1 MRQSWQAGTLS
12 FSPYAYHLP
21 ITSVAHAETKEY
33 TGVGESIISTRETLE
48 IWQQGAKLQAERN
61 AIEQAGV
68 FISSYSKASNSK
80 LDSDEIIT
88 FTSGIVKIND
98 KVKYELIP
106 LNDDLGTVKYR
117 ATVVVSID
125 TDDLNKRINDWIA
138 RDSQER
144 SKLNEQ
150 SSDLI
155 KTIEDLKRRNAELEQ
170 MIANA
175 KTPQDDTN
183 IKTKITELSS
193 ETLYAQKY
201 DEANKMYNQGNFKE
215 AIKLYTE
222 VIEMNPNN
230 SKAYNN
236 RGIAYQRL
244 GDNTRAQADFAKAES
259 LK

>member
-1 MRQSWQAGTLS
+1 
-12 FSPYAYHLP
+12 
-21 ITSVAHAETKEY
+21 
-33 TGVGESIISTRETLE
+33 
-48 IWQQGAKLQAERN
+48 
-61 AIEQAGV
+61 
-68 FISSYSKASNSK
+68 
-80 LDSDEIIT
+80 
-88 FTSGIVKIND
+88 
-98 KVKYELIP
+98 
-106 LNDDLGTVKYR
+106 
-117 ATVVVSID
+117 
-125 TDDLNKRINDWIA
+125 
-138 RDSQER
+138 
-144 SKLNEQ
+144 
-150 SSDLI
+150 
-155 KTIEDLKRRNAELEQ
+155 

-183 IKTKITELSS
+183 IKTKITELSR

-230 SKAYNN
+230 AKAYNN